1 MCAEWLLGTHWQ
13 LVLKGRVERKV
24 QLFNFS
30 QVLRALLV
38 YKAFHAVI
46 RSHVLY
52 TYDRVQTVENNEQK
66 AKVSDKYSAQYKS
79 W

>member
-1 MCAEWLLGTHWQ
+1 M
-13 LVLKGRVERKV
+13 
-24 QLFNFS
+24 
-30 QVLRALLV
+30 V